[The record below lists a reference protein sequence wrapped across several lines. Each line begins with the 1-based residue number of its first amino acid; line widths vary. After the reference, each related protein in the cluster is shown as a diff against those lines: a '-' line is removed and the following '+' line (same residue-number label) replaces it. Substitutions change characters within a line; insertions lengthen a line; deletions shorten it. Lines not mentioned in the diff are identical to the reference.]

1 MPPRKSSRTRTRI
14 GGTSSSGRTGSTSWV
29 VAVSSV
35 ATPPGTV
42 RRVERY
48 EVAVTAKRAGTSV
61 EDLHHLV
68 ELGIL
73 RPDADGRFSEGDIRR
88 VGVIHGLVA
97 ASVPLDLLASALR
110 SGELSLDFVDDPS
123 YSLFASFTDETFE
136 ELSARTGVPLHLLM
150 AMREA
155 TGSAVPDPRES
166 RSRRRNDDPRDHR
179 VPVRPRVPSHHG
191 GTQPGS
197 ATRSL
202 SPASPRWSAVVFAR
216 IVSLSFARL
225 FSRGRRCPPRSGSP
239 GSQSPRSC
247 ASTTFVFVGCRVRPL
262 ADSPRPEP
270 APAPATPLQASGTG
284 SRSRRRNAPSRT
296 PIAPPGGPAGRGR
309 CCSTAGSGPRLA
321 ARRRPGSI
329 PPGRPGSFAFR
340 NDSISDSTGPSATF
354 SFRRV
359 IRRS

>member
-1 MPPRKSSRTRTRI
+1 M
-14 GGTSSSGRTGSTSWV
+14 
-29 VAVSSV
+29 AVSSV

-155 TGSAVPDPRES
+155 TGSAVPDPASRVREDEMTILATIEYQLAHGFRAITVERNLRVMGDS
-166 RSRRRNDDPRDHR
+166 LRRVAETAGDTWRSEVMGPLFAAGYTAQQVGETSGELASALTPLEEQALLAVYRAQLVHAGRPASSPGPRARRQGRVARPPRARAGHVLPRHHR
-179 VPVRPRVPSHHG
+179 VH
-191 GTQPGS
+191 
-197 ATRSL
+197 
-202 SPASPRWSAVVFAR
+202 
-216 IVSLSFARL
+216 
-225 FSRGRRCPPRSGSP
+225 PPHP
-239 GSQSPRSC
+239 
-247 ASTTFVFVGCRVRPL
+247 
-262 ADSPRPEP
+262 
-270 APAPATPLQASGTG
+270 GTG
-284 SRSRRRNAPSRT
+284 
-296 PIAPPGGPAGRGR
+296 
-309 CCSTAGSGPRLA
+309 
-321 ARRRPGSI
+321 
-329 PPGRPGSFAFR
+329 
-340 NDSISDSTGPSATF
+340 
-354 SFRRV
+354 
-359 IRRS
+359 